1 MTVDL
6 SRMARVLDLD
16 GVAGRVSCEAGITG
30 PALEVALRDAGFALG
45 HHPASFERSTV
56 GGWLATGAVGQ
67 DATGTGPIA
76 DSVRSLALVA
86 GTGLVETGSA
96 PGASEG
102 PDLLDLLIGSEGAFG
117 VIARATLALRPRP
130 AAQAGAALL
139 FGSFAD
145 GLAALRRLAQAGAA
159 PSFVR
164 LCDAAETR
172 LALCD
177 APDERRARRARAR
190 EGALLLL
197 VETGAA
203 GPTGA
208 RVREAVE
215 ACAPESPAELGQAV
229 ARRAIEARYHEPYVR
244 DALVEAGV
252 IVDRRHVGVLERAAG
267 PARGDRLGADWRA
280 RRTLARG
287 LPGPARLPRRRLP
300 RGHLPRARRRRRG
313 DRGLAACTHGRA
325 GRDPRRRRGDLAP
338 LRHRHAPRALAGAR
352 AGPRREAVLRSVKE
366 EFDPLGLMNPGKLL
380 PDDEPRF
387 LSRADGPRGEH
398 VARPVPARHDLG
410 NAVDEG
416 DRGED
421 QGEPARGRPDRDC
434 DGHGCRSRALRED
447 PSAASSGPPG
457 PSRPITGLSTRVI
470 AHAAMPAPRANAAGR
485 SQRGRRRPVTPSP
498 TTSTTS
504 AACIA

>member
-1 MTVDL
+1 MT
-6 SRMARVLDLD
+6 RVLDLD

-76 DSVRSLALVA
+76 DSVRSVALVA

-96 PGASEG
+96 PGAAEG

-229 ARRAIEARYHEPYVR
+229 ARRAIEARYHEPYLR

-252 IVDRRHVGVLERAAG
+252 IVDTIDTSASWSALPALREAIVSALTGALGARSLVACRVPHAYRDGASLEVTYLAPVAEGEEIEVWRRARTAALG
-267 PARGDRLGADWRA
+267 AILADGAAISHHSGIGTHHARWLARARGRGA
-280 RRTLARG
+280 
-287 LPGPARLPRRRLP
+287 
-300 RGHLPRARRRRRG
+300 
-313 DRGLAACTHGRA
+313 
-325 GRDPRRRRGDLAP
+325 
-338 LRHRHAPRALAGAR
+338 
-352 AGPRREAVLRSVKE
+352 EAVLRSVKE

-387 LSRADGPRGEH
+387 L
-398 VARPVPARHDLG
+398 
-410 NAVDEG
+410 
-416 DRGED
+416 
-421 QGEPARGRPDRDC
+421 
-434 DGHGCRSRALRED
+434 
-447 PSAASSGPPG
+447 
-457 PSRPITGLSTRVI
+457 
-470 AHAAMPAPRANAAGR
+470 
-485 SQRGRRRPVTPSP
+485 
-498 TTSTTS
+498 
-504 AACIA
+504 